1 MDIVMFIWQIGNG
14 DTRRHL
20 MLSYDAKSSKRSV
33 RYTLNKKWQM
43 SPSCIT
49 YDFPSTR
56 SFPAARMAASV
67 L

>member
-49 YDFPSTR
+49 
-56 SFPAARMAASV
+56 
-67 L
+67 